1 MNLEKII
8 KNKFK
13 NYSNKKLISTINYRY
28 KNNLNDDDQIY
39 ELCRRRKIQ
48 RKQIA
53 IVDGEKFVSVNY

>member
-13 NYSNKKLISTINYRY
+13 NYSNKKLVYTINYRY
-28 KNNLNDDDQIY
+28 KNNFNDDDQIY
-39 ELCRRRKIQ
+39 ELCKRRKIQ

-53 IVDGEKFVSVNY
+53 IVDGEKFISVNY

>member
-13 NYSNKKLISTINYRY
+13 NYSNKKLVYTINYRY
-28 KNNLNDDDQIY
+28 KNNFNDDDQIY
-39 ELCRRRKIQ
+39 EQCKRRKIQ

-53 IVDGEKFVSVNY
+53 IVQGKKFVCVNY